1 MLLSTQSYV
10 MTVAHLLFSFI
21 KDVCCEKFSMTFGG
35 NILCLALLSGQKE
48 IFEVALSVP

>member
-10 MTVAHLLFSFI
+10 MIVAYLLFASI
-21 KDVCCEKFSMTFGG
+21 KDVCCERFSMTFGG
-35 NILCLALLSGQKE
+35 NILCLALLSGQKQ